1 MRGVKGLYFGLRVPP
16 ACRSTPAGFVIA
28 LREIKPGFSSM
39 LTRVCCS
46 GNGLHRSL
54 SSGVNGQAARLN
66 GILEPR
72 PKRRNPPQKLCVFF
86 LSCPPGDAA
95 DDTQLHCSS
104 FRGHASFSSRL
115 SVPIGW
121 SVPTW
126 QSLIGCFRRH
136 FLCLLKMLTAGNK
149 AALKENIGVFF

>member
-1 MRGVKGLYFGLRVPP
+1 MKGLYFGLRVPP

-28 LREIKPGFSSM
+28 LREIQPGFSSM

-46 GNGLHRSL
+46 GNGPHRSL

-86 LSCPPGDAA
+86 FGPVLPVTQLMIPSFIVLHSGATQVFPPG
-95 DDTQLHCSS
+95 
-104 FRGHASFSSRL
+104 
-115 SVPIGW
+115 
-121 SVPTW
+121 
-126 QSLIGCFRRH
+126 
-136 FLCLLKMLTAGNK
+136 
-149 AALKENIGVFF
+149 